1 MNEIYFK
8 PNQITVYDYISFGVL
23 STQGNGSNFWSD
35 HCTFSSY
42 SSQTQETVQYRS
54 VNINDKYSQYLKA
67 VIWQYK
73 IVFMS
78 L

>member
-67 VIWQYK
+67 VI
-73 IVFMS
+73 
-78 L
+78 